1 MLHLGLSVRRCS
13 LSFASSAPLRPPLF
27 RCSALVSL
35 RLHYTLRKFPSRSR
49 NHASAS
55 PLNVPSPC
63 GYVQV
68 DFPLST
74 AIACQR
80 SHSLLS
86 RSPLGDLLSPLFSF
100 VPQPPS
106 LHSSS
111 SHIPPCS
118 LSSAELLSYPCLPAC
133 YACLLASAIAAAPIF
148 LSPPAPLHSLLF
160 HFIFILFFPRRCAR
174 ASLCLRCKSPDLY
187 FCRRCPASPRG
198 RLCCS
203 LPHSRSPRPPLGGLT
218 RRPACPC
225 SALVLRIYI

>member
-160 HFIFILFFPRRCAR
+160 HFIFILFSPA
-174 ASLCLRCKSPDLY
+174 AVHALRSVSA
-187 FCRRCPASPRG
+187 ASPQIFTSADVAL
-198 RLCCS
+198 RLPEVAFTTVV
-203 LPHSRSPRPPLGGLT
+203 LTPAPLDH
-218 RRPACPC
+218 P
-225 SALVLRIYI
+225 